1 MNESF
6 MHVLSV
12 WTLSGCLEFSMTFV
26 SFVSP
31 GQLME
36 LPAASSPPLNLRNP
50 PVPLQPAQEV
60 SEE

>member
-1 MNESF
+1 MNGSF

-12 WTLSGCLEFSMTFV
+12 WIRSGCPEFSMTSV

-50 PVPLQPAQEV
+50 PVPLQLAQEV
-60 SEE
+60 SED